1 MTQWY
6 VKELSKLTKVS
17 VQTLHHYDHIG
28 LLVPSIRLANGYRLY
43 SEKDLLKLQQIIALK
58 YFGFGLSQI
67 KTLLGS
73 EVEMIDHF
81 SVQSQFLEAKA
92 KTLLEA
98 SRTLKDIVSD
108 CSKDKSIPWESIIN
122 LIEVYRMTEQLENA
136 WVKEIFS
143 PEELR
148 QYAAFESEINS
159 RTTAEKKAAFEKNWF
174 NLMEEIKSHL
184 KQEPTSNIG
193 ISLGKKCM
201 DLVNSL
207 YGKKY
212 AHLRTKMFEKGF
224 GEGKGLDNVGLTPE
238 VVTWLDQAI
247 DAYWHH
253 RIYDTLAKVDKIP
266 SSELLLMWN
275 TLLEDIYGDDLT
287 RKPALIDTILNDE
300 KVSTKAKEWLRHLQS

>member
-73 EVEMIDHF
+73 EVDMIDHL

-92 KTLLEA
+92 KTMLEA
-98 SRTLKDIVSD
+98 SQTLKNIVSD
-108 CSKDKSIPWESIIN
+108 CRSDKSIPWESIIN

-143 PEELR
+143 PEELK
-148 QYAAFESEINS
+148 QYAAFESEVNS
-159 RTTAEKKAAFEKNWF
+159 RSTVEKKAAFEKNWF
-174 NLMEEIKSHL
+174 NLVEEIKSHL
-184 KQEPTSNIG
+184 KQDPKSNIG
-193 ISLGKKCM
+193 ITLGKKCM

-224 GEGKGLDNVGLTPE
+224 GEGKGLEDTGLTPE

-253 RIYDTLAKVDKIP
+253 RIYDTLAQVDKIP

-275 TLLEDIYGDDLT
+275 TLLEDIYGEDLT
-287 RKPALIDTILNDE
+287 RMPALIDTVLNDD
-300 KVSTKAKEWLRHLQS
+300 KVSTKAKEWLRRIQS

>member
-67 KTLLGS
+67 KTLLS
-73 EVEMIDHF
+73 QEVKMIDHF

-92 KTLLEA
+92 KTMLEA
-98 SRTLKDIVSD
+98 SQTLKNIVSD
-108 CSKDKSIPWESIIN
+108 CSPDKSIPWESIIN

-136 WVKEIFS
+136 WVKDIFS

-159 RTTAEKKAAFEKNWF
+159 RSTAEKKAAFEENWF
-174 NLMEEIKSHL
+174 NLVEEIKSHL
-184 KQEPTSNIG
+184 KQDPKSNIG
-193 ISLGKKCM
+193 IALGKKCM
-201 DLVNSL
+201 DLINSL

-224 GEGKGLDNVGLTPE
+224 GEGKGLENVGLTPE

-253 RIYDTLAKVDKIP
+253 RIYDTLAQIDNIA
-266 SSELLLMWN
+266 SSEMLLMWN
-275 TLLEDIYGDDLT
+275 TLLEELYGEDLT
-287 RKPALIDTILNDE
+287 RKPALIDMVLNDN
-300 KVSTKAKEWLRHLQS
+300 KVSAKAKEWLRRTQS